1 MSIKPNGQGNK
12 INKSSASSSS
22 GQVSSSTSQKTST
35 SLQARLPQDVIP
47 RTQGNRTIWGTI
59 QSIFQNFR
67 FSFYP
72 YNTSRTTLF
81 SPTSVSGFFILIGT
95 YALQFS
101 DHTPNFPI
109 HFALVYNQQVIWF
122 LYNLSYIPNW
132 DINHINPANIL
143 LLWSSKLGVF
153 FSFTIFRWL
162 NKT

>member
-72 YNTSRTTLF
+72 YLKCFQNNLKWSRFLYCTEVVKIIITLF

-101 DHTPNFPI
+101 DHTRLSNPLCSCLQPTS
-109 HFALVYNQQVIWF
+109 HLVSLQ
-122 LYNLSYIPNW
+122 S
-132 DINHINPANIL
+132 
-143 LLWSSKLGVF
+143 
-153 FSFTIFRWL
+153 
-162 NKT
+162 